1 MTMVSK
7 YKLRPEVW
15 DRIFNLF
22 SESLLSIKDKNKFDL
37 FLNDFLSPTEK
48 IMLAKRF
55 AMAVLLAKGNNYEEI
70 KRILHVAS
78 ATIAKMNIHIKY
90 TEKGIN
96 ETIQNV
102 LKKDNT
108 KAIWEEIQ
116 SIFDIPIKGLPLSEY
131 HKKVAKRNKNIFR
144 LEKEI

>member
-22 SESLLSIKDKNKFDL
+22 SESLLNIRNKNRFDT

-55 AMAVLLAKGNNYEEI
+55 AMAVLLTKGNNYEEI
-70 KRILHVAS
+70 KRILHVTS

-90 TEKGIN
+90 GEKGIN
-96 ETIQNV
+96 EVIENV
-102 LKKDNT
+102 LKRENT
-108 KAIWEEIQ
+108 KLIWEEIQ
-116 SIFDIPIKGLPLSEY
+116 SLFDVPIKGLPLSEY
-131 HKKVAKRNKNIFR
+131 HKKVAKRKERISR
-144 LEKEI
+144 LEKGV